1 MRKLIGVVLFLCLV
15 SLMAAAQE
23 TGGKA
28 QIFGGYQYTRL
39 GSDVTGGLTAVNA
52 NGFNGAASINL
63 NRWFGAVADFSGA
76 YASPSGV
83 STKLYTYTFG
93 PQISMHSGALTP
105 FAHFLIGGMHASA
118 STSSGGVTTSASS
131 SGMAMMFGGGV
142 DVGKHNLALRLAQFD
157 WLSLHNSGTSYNNNM
172 RLSTGLV
179 MRF

>member
-1 MRKLIGVVLFLCLV
+1 
-15 SLMAAAQE
+15 
-23 TGGKA
+23 
-28 QIFGGYQYTRL
+28 
-39 GSDVTGGLTAVNA
+39 
-52 NGFNGAASINL
+52 
-63 NRWFGAVADFSGA
+63 
-76 YASPSGV
+76 
-83 STKLYTYTFG
+83 
-93 PQISMHSGALTP
+93 
-105 FAHFLIGGMHASA
+105 MHASA

>member
-1 MRKLIGVVLFLCLV
+1 MRKLIGVVLCLCLV
-15 SLMAAAQE
+15 SLIAAAQE

-28 QIFGGYQYTRL
+28 QIFGGYQYTRF
-39 GSDVTGGLTAVNA
+39 DGGLNT

-63 NRWFGAVADFSGA
+63 NRWFGAVADFGGA
-76 YASPSGV
+76 YGSQSGV
-83 STKLYTYTFG
+83 SDKFYTYTFG
-93 PQISMHSGALTP
+93 PQVSMHSGSLTP
-105 FAHFLIGGMHASA
+105 FVHFLIGGAHASA
-118 STSSGGVTTSASS
+118 STTSGGTTVSASS

-157 WLSLHNSGTSYNNNM
+157 WLTTRFNGVSDKNNM